1 MLSQDCMET
10 FDLAVIGAGPGG
22 CAAAIRAAQLGWRVA
37 CVDREAGLGGTC
49 LRIGCIPSK
58 ALLESSRH
66 FALARHS
73 LGKHGVIVGSVDLD
87 LDTMMKRKD
96 RVISRLSQGVELLFR
111 KNKIASFIGSA
122 RLTAPH
128 SIAVNGTEAH
138 GQLTA
143 ENILIAT
150 GSRPAALPGIPF
162 DGERILS
169 STEALALP
177 SVPEHL
183 AIVGAGY
190 IGLEL
195 GSVWSRL
202 GSQATVIESCGQILP
217 GMDGDLSNEAQ
228 KLLARQGFQ
237 FHLGAQ
243 VRKVAIENRKVSVHL
258 NTGQSIIADKVL
270 AAVGRV
276 PNTADLGLA
285 ELGVILDEQGAIQV
299 DEAFA
304 TNVPAIFAI
313 GDVIG
318 GPMLAHKAEEEGIAF
333 AESLVRGGRASV
345 NYVAIPSVV
354 FTDPEIAAVGKT
366 ERQLAENGVSFR
378 KAEFPY
384 RANGRARAA
393 HQTNGFVKLL
403 IAEDTKKILGAH
415 ILGDRA
421 GEMINEVALAMNM
434 EKSAS
439 DLARSCHAHPTFGE
453 TLREAARQA
462 CGLGI
467 HN

>member
-1 MLSQDCMET
+1 MEI

-22 CAAAIRAAQLGWRVA
+22 CAAAIRAAQLGKRVA

-58 ALLESSRH
+58 ALLESSLH
-66 FALARHS
+66 FASARHS

-87 LDTMMKRKD
+87 LDAMMKRKNQ
-96 RVISRLSQGVELLFR
+96 VISRLSQGVELLFR
-111 KNKIASFIGSA
+111 KNKIVSFTGAA
-122 RLTAPH
+122 RLTSPR
-128 SIAVNGTEAH
+128 SIVVDGPEGH
-138 GQLTA
+138 RQLTA
-143 ENILIAT
+143 ESILIAT
-150 GSRPAALPGIPF
+150 GSRPAALPGVPF
-162 DGERILS
+162 DGERVLS

-183 AIVGAGY
+183 AIIGAGY

-202 GSQATVIESCGQILP
+202 GAQVTVIESCDQILP
-217 GMDGDLSNEAQ
+217 GMDADLSNEAQ
-228 KLLARQGFQ
+228 KLLARQGLQFQ
-237 FHLGAQ
+237 LG
-243 VRKVAIENRKVSVHL
+243 VPIRKVAFQNGKVSVHL
-258 NTGQSIIADKVL
+258 NAEQSMIADKVL

-276 PNTADLGLA
+276 PNTAHLGLE
-285 ELGVILDEQGAIQV
+285 ELGVALDKQGAIQV
-299 DEAFA
+299 DETFA
-304 TNVPAIFAI
+304 ANVPGIFAI

-318 GPMLAHKAEEEGIAF
+318 GPMLAHKAEEEGVAF
-333 AESLVRGGRASV
+333 AESLVRGGGAIV
-345 NYVAIPSVV
+345 NYGAIPSVV

-366 ERQLAENGVSFR
+366 ERQLAGVSFR

-403 IAEDTKKILGAH
+403 IAEDGEKILGAH
-415 ILGDRA
+415 ILGARA
-421 GEMINEVALAMNM
+421 GELINEAALAMSM
-434 EKSAS
+434 EKSAFA
-439 DLARSCHAHPTFGE
+439 LARSCHAHPTFSE
-453 TLREAARQA
+453 TLREAAREA

-467 HN
+467 HH

>member
-1 MLSQDCMET
+1 MET

-22 CAAAIRAAQLGWRVA
+22 CAAAIRAAQLGRRVA
-37 CVDREAGLGGTC
+37 CVDREASLGGTC

-66 FALARHS
+66 FAFARHS
-73 LGKHGVIVGSVDLD
+73 LGKHGVVVGSVDLD
-87 LDTMMKRKD
+87 LDAMMKRKNQ
-96 RVISRLSQGVELLFR
+96 VVSRLSQGVELLFR
-111 KNKIASFIGSA
+111 KNKIASFNGAA
-122 RLTAPH
+122 RLTSPR
-128 SIAVNGTEAH
+128 SIAVNGTKAH
-138 GQLTA
+138 CQLNA

-150 GSRPAALPGIPF
+150 GSLPVALPGVPF

-169 STEALALP
+169 STDALALS

-183 AIVGAGY
+183 AVVGAGY

-202 GSQATVIESCGQILP
+202 GAQVTVMESRNQILP

-228 KLLARQGFQ
+228 KLLARQGLQFQ
-237 FHLGAQ
+237 LGAQ
-243 VRKVAIENRKVSVHL
+243 VRKIAFLDGRVSVHL
-258 NTGQSIIADKVL
+258 NAGQSIIADKVL
-270 AAVGRV
+270 VAVGRV
-276 PNTADLGLA
+276 PNTAALGLA
-285 ELGVILDEQGAIQV
+285 ELGVALDEQGAVQV

-304 TNVPAIFAI
+304 TNVLGIFAI
-313 GDVIG
+313 GDVVG

-333 AESLVRGGRASV
+333 AESLVRGGKANV
-345 NYVAIPSVV
+345 HYGAIPSAV
-354 FTDPEIAAVGKT
+354 FTEPEIAAIGRT
-366 ERQLAENGVSFR
+366 ERQLIETGVSFR
-378 KAEFPY
+378 KAAFPY

-393 HQTNGFVKLL
+393 NQTNGFVKLL
-403 IAEDTKKILGAH
+403 IAEDAEKILGAH

-421 GEMINEVALAMNM
+421 GEMINEVALAINM
-434 EKSAS
+434 EKSAF

>member
-1 MLSQDCMET
+1 MET
-10 FDLAVIGAGPGG
+10 FDLAVVGAGPGG
-22 CAAAIRAAQLGWRVA
+22 CAAAIRAAQLGRRVA
-37 CVDREAGLGGTC
+37 CVDREASLGGTC
-49 LRIGCIPSK
+49 LRIGCIPGK

-87 LDTMMKRKD
+87 LDAMMKRKD
-96 RVISRLSQGVELLFR
+96 RVVSRLSQGVELLFR

-122 RLTAPH
+122 RLTSPH
-128 SIAVNGTEAH
+128 SIAVNGTEVPC
-138 GQLTA
+138 QLAA

-150 GSRPAALPGIPF
+150 GSCPAALPGIPF

-177 SVPEHL
+177 SMPEHL
-183 AIVGAGY
+183 AVVGAGY

-202 GSQATVIESCGQILP
+202 GSQVTVIESCGQILP
-217 GMDGDLSNEAQ
+217 GMDDDLSHESQ
-228 KLLARQGFQ
+228 KLLARQGLQ
-237 FHLGAQ
+237 FRLGAQ
-243 VRKVAIENRKVSVHL
+243 VRKVAIENGKVSVHL
-258 NTGQSIIADKVL
+258 NTGQPIIADKVL

-276 PNTADLGLA
+276 PHTADLGLA
-285 ELGVILDEQGAIQV
+285 ELGVVLDEQGAIQV

-304 TNVPAIFAI
+304 TNVSGIFAI

-333 AESLVRGGRASV
+333 AESLVRGGGTSV
-345 NYVAIPSVV
+345 NYGAIPSVV

-366 ERQLAENGVSFR
+366 ERQLVESGVSFR
-378 KAEFPY
+378 KAELPY

-393 HQTNGFVKLL
+393 NQTNGFVKLL
-403 IAEDTKKILGAH
+403 IAEDTEKILGAH
-415 ILGDRA
+415 ILGARA
-421 GEMINEVALAMNM
+421 GELINEVALAMNM
-434 EKSAS
+434 EKSAVA
-439 DLARSCHAHPTFGE
+439 LARSCPAHPTFSE

-462 CGLGI
+462 CGFGI

>member
-1 MLSQDCMET
+1 MET

-66 FALARHS
+66 FAFARHS
-73 LGKHGVIVGSVDLD
+73 LGKHGVVVGSVNLNLD
-87 LDTMMKRKD
+87 AMMKRKNQ
-96 RVISRLSQGVELLFR
+96 VVSRLSQGVELLFR
-111 KNKIASFIGSA
+111 KNKIASFTGA
-122 RLTAPH
+122 AQLTSPRF
-128 SIAVNGTEAH
+128 IAVDGPEGH
-138 GQLTA
+138 CQLTA

-150 GSRPAALPGIPF
+150 GSRPAALPGVPF

-169 STEALALP
+169 STEALALS

-183 AIVGAGY
+183 AIIGAGY

-202 GSQATVIESCGQILP
+202 GAQVTVIESRNQILP
-217 GMDGDLSNEAQ
+217 DMDGDLSNEAQ
-228 KLLARQGFQ
+228 KLLARQGLEFQ
-237 FHLGAQ
+237 LGDSC
-243 VRKVAIENRKVSVHL
+243 RKIAFQNGKVSVHL
-258 NTGQSIIADKVL
+258 DTGQSIIADKVL

-276 PNTADLGLA
+276 PHTAKIGLE
-285 ELGVILDEQGAIQV
+285 ELGVAFDEQGAVQV
-299 DEAFA
+299 EETFA
-304 TNVPAIFAI
+304 TNVPGIFAI
-313 GDVIG
+313 GDVVG

-333 AESLVRGGRASV
+333 AESLVRGGGTSI
-345 NYVAIPSVV
+345 NYGAIPSVI
-354 FTDPEIAAVGKT
+354 FTEPEIAAVGKT
-366 ERQLAENGVSFR
+366 ERQLIETGASFR

-393 HQTNGFVKLL
+393 NQTNGFVKLL
-403 IAEDTKKILGAH
+403 IAEDTEKILGAH
-415 ILGDRA
+415 ILGERA
-421 GEMINEVALAMNM
+421 GEMINEVALAMNR
-434 EKSAS
+434 EKGASA
-439 DLARSCHAHPTFGE
+439 LARSCHAHPTFGE

-462 CGLGI
+462 CGIGI

>member
-1 MLSQDCMET
+1 MET

-22 CAAAIRAAQLGWRVA
+22 CAAAIRAAQLGRRVA
-37 CVDREAGLGGTC
+37 CVGKEASLGGTC

-66 FALARHS
+66 FAFARRS
-73 LGKHGVIVGSVDLD
+73 LGKHGVVVGSVNLD
-87 LDTMMKRKD
+87 LDAMMKRKNQ
-96 RVISRLSQGVELLFR
+96 VVSRLSQGVELLFR
-111 KNKIASFIGSA
+111 KNKIASFTGAA
-122 RLTAPH
+122 RLTSLR
-128 SIAVNGTEAH
+128 SIAVDGPERH
-138 GQLTA
+138 CQLNA

-150 GSRPAALPGIPF
+150 GSLPAALPGVPF
-162 DGERILS
+162 DGERVLS

-183 AIVGAGY
+183 AVVGAGY

-202 GSQATVIESCGQILP
+202 GAQVTVIESRNQILP

-228 KLLARQGFQ
+228 KLLARQGLQ
-237 FHLGAQ
+237 FRLGAQ
-243 VRKVAIENRKVSVHL
+243 VRKVAFQNGKVSVYL
-258 NTGQSIIADKVL
+258 NAAQSMIADKVL

-276 PNTADLGLA
+276 PNTANIGLE
-285 ELGVILDEQGAIQV
+285 ELGVALDEQGAIPV
-299 DEAFA
+299 DERFA
-304 TNVPAIFAI
+304 TNVPGIFAL

-333 AESLVRGGRASV
+333 AESLVRGGGASV
-345 NYVAIPSVV
+345 RYNAIPSVV
-354 FTDPEIAAVGKT
+354 FTEPEIAAVGKT
-366 ERQLAENGVSFR
+366 ERQLEENGVSFR

-393 HQTNGFVKLL
+393 NQTNGFVKLL
-403 IAEDTKKILGAH
+403 IAADSERILGAH
-415 ILGDRA
+415 ILGARA
-421 GEMINEVALAMNM
+421 GELINEVALAMNM
-434 EKSAS
+434 EKSAVA
-439 DLARSCHAHPTFGE
+439 LARSCHAHPTFGE
-453 TLREAARQA
+453 TLREAARAA
-462 CGLGI
+462 CGIGI

>member
-1 MLSQDCMET
+1 MET
-10 FDLAVIGAGPGG
+10 FDLVVIGAGPGG

-37 CVDREAGLGGTC
+37 CVDREASLGGTC
-49 LRIGCIPSK
+49 LHIGCIPSK

-73 LGKHGVIVGSVDLD
+73 LGKHGIIVGSVDLD
-87 LDTMMKRKD
+87 LDAMMKRKNQ
-96 RVISRLSQGVELLFR
+96 VISRLSQGVEQLFR
-111 KNKIASFIGSA
+111 KNKIASFIGAA
-122 RLTAPH
+122 RLTSPR
-128 SIAVNGTEAH
+128 SIAVDGPGGH
-138 GQLTA
+138 CQLAA

-150 GSRPAALPGIPF
+150 GSHPAALPGIPF

-169 STEALALP
+169 STDALAL
-177 SVPEHL
+177 SSAPEHL
-183 AIVGAGY
+183 AVVGAGY

-202 GSQATVIESCGQILP
+202 GARVTVIESRNQILP
-217 GMDGDLSNEAQ
+217 GMDVDLSHEAQ
-228 KLLARQGFQ
+228 KLLTRQGLQ
-237 FHLGAQ
+237 FRLGAQ
-243 VRKVAIENRKVSVHL
+243 VRKVAIENGKISVHL
-258 NTGQSIIADKVL
+258 DTSHPIIADKVL
-270 AAVGRV
+270 AAVGRM
-276 PNTADLGLA
+276 PHTANLGLK
-285 ELGVILDEQGAIQV
+285 ELGVALDEQGAVQV

-304 TNVPAIFAI
+304 TNVPGIFAI

-333 AESLVRGGRASV
+333 AESLVRGGKARV
-345 NYVAIPSVV
+345 NYSAIPSVV

-366 ERQLAENGVSFR
+366 ERQLAGVSFR

-393 HQTNGFVKLL
+393 NRTNGFVKLL
-403 IAEDTKKILGAH
+403 IAEDTEKILGAH

-434 EKSAS
+434 QKSAS

>member
-1 MLSQDCMET
+1 MET

-22 CAAAIRAAQLGWRVA
+22 CAAAIRAAQLGRRVA

-73 LGKHGVIVGSVDLD
+73 LGKHGVIVGSVNLD
-87 LDTMMKRKD
+87 LAAMMKRKNQ
-96 RVISRLSQGVELLFR
+96 VVSRLSQGVELLFR
-111 KNKIASFIGSA
+111 KNKIVSFTGSA
-122 RLTAPH
+122 RLTSPR
-128 SIAVNGTEAH
+128 SITVNGPEGH
-138 GQLTA
+138 RQLAA

-150 GSRPAALPGIPF
+150 GSRPAALPGVPF
-162 DGERILS
+162 DGERVLS

-183 AIVGAGY
+183 AIIGAGY

-202 GSQATVIESCGQILP
+202 GAQVTVIESCGQILP

-228 KLLARQGFQ
+228 KLLARQGLQ
-237 FHLGAQ
+237 FRLGAQ
-243 VRKVAIENRKVSVHL
+243 VRKVAIENGKISVHL
-258 NTGQSIIADKVL
+258 NAEQSMIADKVL
-270 AAVGRV
+270 AAVGRT
-276 PNTADLGLA
+276 PHTANLGLE
-285 ELGVILDEQGAIQV
+285 ELGVALDEQGAVQV

-304 TNVPAIFAI
+304 TSVPGIFAV

-333 AESLVRGGRASV
+333 AESLVRGGGARV
-345 NYVAIPSVV
+345 NYDAIPSVV
-354 FTDPEIAAVGKT
+354 FTDPEIAAIGKT
-366 ERQLAENGVSFR
+366 ERQLVEAGVSFR
-378 KAEFPY
+378 KAAFPY

-393 HQTNGFVKLL
+393 NQTNGFVKLL
-403 IAEDTKKILGAH
+403 IAEDGEKILGAH
-415 ILGDRA
+415 ILGARA
-421 GEMINEVALAMNM
+421 GEMINEAALAVSM
-434 EKSAS
+434 EKSAVA
-439 DLARSCHAHPTFGE
+439 LARSCHAHPTFGE

>member
-1 MLSQDCMET
+1 MET

-22 CAAAIRAAQLGWRVA
+22 CAAAIRAAQLGGRVA

-66 FALARHS
+66 FAFARHS
-73 LGKHGVIVGSVDLD
+73 LGKHGVVVGSVGLD
-87 LDTMMKRKD
+87 LGAMMRRKNQ
-96 RVISRLSQGVELLFR
+96 VVSRLSQGLAQLFR
-111 KNKIASFIGSA
+111 KNKIASFTGVA
-122 RLTAPH
+122 RLTSPR
-128 SIAVNGTEAH
+128 SIAVNGTKEH
-138 GQLTA
+138 CQIRA

-150 GSRPAALPGIPF
+150 GSRAAALPGGSF

-169 STEALALP
+169 STDALALS

-183 AIVGAGY
+183 AVVGAGY

-202 GSQATVIESCGQILP
+202 GAQVTVIESRNQILP
-217 GMDGDLSNEAQ
+217 GMDGDLSHEAR
-228 KLLARQGFQ
+228 KLLARQGLQ
-237 FHLGAQ
+237 FRLGASC
-243 VRKVAIENRKVSVHL
+243 RKTAFPNGKVSVHL
-258 NTGQSIIADKVL
+258 NTGQPIIADKVL

-276 PNTADLGLA
+276 PYTAHLGLE
-285 ELGVILDEQGAIQV
+285 ELGIALDERGAVQV
-299 DEAFA
+299 DETFA
-304 TNVPAIFAI
+304 SNVPGIFAI

-318 GPMLAHKAEEEGIAF
+318 GPMLAHKAEQEGMAF
-333 AESLVRGGRASV
+333 AESLLRGGRA
-345 NYVAIPSVV
+345 NIHYGAIPSVI
-354 FTDPEIAAVGKT
+354 FTEPEIAAVGKT
-366 ERQLAENGVSFR
+366 ERQLVEAGVSFR

-393 HQTNGFVKLL
+393 NQTNGFVKLL
-403 IAEDTKKILGAH
+403 IAKDAEKILGAH
-415 ILGDRA
+415 ILGARA

-434 EKSAS
+434 EKSAAE
-439 DLARSCHAHPTFGE
+439 LARSSHAHPTFSE

-462 CGLGI
+462 CDFGI

>member
-1 MLSQDCMET
+1 MET
-10 FDLAVIGAGPGG
+10 FDLVVIGAGPGG
-22 CAAAIRAAQLGWRVA
+22 CAAAIRAAQPGRRVA
-37 CVDREAGLGGTC
+37 CVDREASLGGTC

-87 LDTMMKRKD
+87 LDAMMKRKNQ
-96 RVISRLSQGVELLFR
+96 VISRLSQGVELLFR
-111 KNKIASFIGSA
+111 KNKIASFIGAA
-122 RLTAPH
+122 RLTSPR
-128 SIAVNGTEAH
+128 SIAVDGPGGH
-138 GQLTA
+138 CQLTA

-150 GSRPAALPGIPF
+150 GSHPAALPGVPF

-169 STEALALP
+169 STDTLAL
-177 SVPEHL
+177 SSAPEHL
-183 AIVGAGY
+183 AVVGAGY

-202 GSQATVIESCGQILP
+202 GAQVTVIESRNQILP
-217 GMDGDLSNEAQ
+217 GMDDDLSHEAQ
-228 KLLARQGFQ
+228 KLLARQGLQ
-237 FHLGAQ
+237 FRLGAQ
-243 VRKVAIENRKVSVHL
+243 VRKVAIENGKVSVHL
-258 NTGQSIIADKVL
+258 DTSQPIIADKVL

-276 PNTADLGLA
+276 PHTANLGLE
-285 ELGVILDEQGAIQV
+285 ELGVALDEQGVVQV

-304 TNVPAIFAI
+304 TNVPGIFAI

-333 AESLVRGGRASV
+333 AESLVRGGGVSV
-345 NYVAIPSVV
+345 NYGAIPSVV
-354 FTDPEIAAVGKT
+354 FTDPEIASVGKT
-366 ERQLAENGVSFR
+366 ERQLTGVSFR

-393 HQTNGFVKLL
+393 NRTNGFVKLL
-403 IAEDTKKILGAH
+403 IAEDTEKILGAH

-434 EKSAS
+434 QKSAP
-439 DLARSCHAHPTFGE
+439 DLARSCHAHPTFSE